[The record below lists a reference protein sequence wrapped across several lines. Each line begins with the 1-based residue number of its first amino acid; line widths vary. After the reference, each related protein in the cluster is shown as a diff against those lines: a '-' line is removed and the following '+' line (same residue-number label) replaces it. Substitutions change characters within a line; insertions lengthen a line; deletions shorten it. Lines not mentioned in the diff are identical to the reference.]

1 MNKMLRYHIGFGKRF
16 TDIVLVILIG
26 LFFCWLILI
35 ITIAYRLSFQQPI
48 LYRSKRIG
56 FHGCTFKMIKFR
68 TLSMDESLPLAKRTF
83 FLGKLL
89 RLTNLDELPQLI
101 NVLKGEMSF
110 VGPRPLPLEYLS
122 FFSEEQKKRHDV
134 LPGIT
139 GWAQVSGKNDIPW
152 ERKFELDLFYVN
164 NLSFKLD
171 VKILVKTIILLFTFK
186 KDTSLAEEKFT
197 G

>member
-1 MNKMLRYHIGFGKRF
+1 MDFYSQYGKRIL
-16 TDIVLVILIG
+16 DLILMALILLLIVPIVCVILIG
-26 LFFCWLILI
+26 YIFLFQFPVL
-35 ITIAYRLSFQQPI
+35 YKSNRVGKNGVSF
-48 LYRSKRIG
+48 
-56 FHGCTFKMIKFR
+56 TMIKFR
-68 TLSMDESLPLAKRTF
+68 TLTNDESLLLTKRKF
-83 FLGKLL
+83 RLGNLL